1 VYCIS
6 ALRTLLELVLDTM
19 EAVII
24 LALILL
30 LALIHQALIHQA
42 LIHQDVHQVMEQAM
56 DQRQPVTR
64 LGFGQVLGLED
75 YWDTYFDL
83 DNILEVTTLV
93 TTLVTLEEEEDMPHQ
108 HIGVVDRVCLLD
120 LRQVHLELHLLLPRP
135 EEDRNGVYSIYSVQT
150 KY

>member
-19 EAVII
+19 EEVIT

-30 LALIHQALIHQA
+30 LV